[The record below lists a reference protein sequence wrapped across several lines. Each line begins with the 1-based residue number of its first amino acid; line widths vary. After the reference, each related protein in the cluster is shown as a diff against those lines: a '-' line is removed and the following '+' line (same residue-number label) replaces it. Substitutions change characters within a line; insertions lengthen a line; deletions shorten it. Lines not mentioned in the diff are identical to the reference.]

1 MAIVKLLE
9 NQHIELYWKCG
20 WHIIMDSFILTLI
33 YYERIVNIVCTIRIL
48 IDKQAPWNPDAP
60 ALYVC

>member
-20 WHIIMDSFILTLI
+20 WYIIMDSFILTLI
-33 YYERIVNIVCTIRIL
+33 YYERIVNIVCTIL
-48 IDKQAPWNPDAP
+48 IDKQAPWNPDTP